1 MSWQTIYGFYYE
13 EVIVEET
20 KLLGEQ
26 PIKKLLLKF
35 SVPCVM
41 GLLIGALY
49 NIVDQIFIGNSS
61 LGYLG
66 NAATGVSFPIICIA
80 NAFAWCIGDGAA
92 AFLSICAGRKDGES
106 SHKCVGTC
114 IVSTTII
121 SVILCVICLIFCEP
135 LMSLFGASDATL
147 KLACD
152 YFRIVA
158 FFFPAYLMFNV
169 MNSIIRADGSPTYAM
184 LALLLGAVINI
195 ILDPIFI
202 FVLDWGIQGAAIA
215 TVIGQVVSFAICAV
229 YFRKPKSFTLKR
241 SSFRID
247 YPVLKNLIVLGGSTF
262 IVQISMVVMTLLC
275 NMMLFK
281 YGALSKFGSDIPIS
295 VFSIQ
300 TKIYTIVGNIACG
313 IALGGQP
320 ILGYNYGAKKM
331 KRVKECYKYILLS
344 SLTVGILST
353 IIFVTYPQIIIGIFG
368 KQNALY
374 MEFAI
379 ISFKIFLSLS
389 FVTAFIKI
397 SSIFFQAIGKPV
409 QAMIAS
415 VLRDMICFVFFTI
428 SLCILFESKTA
439 GKGIYGILFA
449 SPLSDLVAGTVITVL
464 TVKFLRGLK
473 ETPESISK
481 PSAIA
486 ATRPGIIITIAREH
500 GTCGKQIGELLAN
513 KLDIPFYCKELT
525 AIAAKDSGLAEKFLS
540 SDYEQEEKI
549 LYKLYLST
557 NVGRQSVIA
566 QEKILCKIA
575 EAGSCVI
582 VGRAANHVLWN
593 YENVLKIFL
602 YAPEE
607 YRIQNIQKMYGDT
620 KEEAYEHIK
629 RSDKARA
636 AYYQNV
642 SGYEWKNFGN
652 YNLCIDV
659 SIGKEAVVD
668 MILDYMKHISFDG
681 MLCLKSNP

>member
-1 MSWQTIYGFYYE
+1 M
-13 EVIVEET
+13 EET
-20 KLLGEQ
+20 KQLGEQ

-66 NAATGVSFPIICIA
+66 NAATGVSFPVICIA

-92 AFLSICAGRKDGES
+92 SFLSICAGRKDSES
-106 SHKCVGTC
+106 AHKCVGTG

-121 SVILCVICLIFCEP
+121 SIILSIICLLFCEP
-135 LMSLFGASDATL
+135 LMSLFGASDVTL
-147 KLACD
+147 QLACD
-152 YFRIVA
+152 YFKIVA
-158 FFFPAYLMFNV
+158 CFFPAYLMFNV
-169 MNSIIRADGSPTYAM
+169 MNSMIRADGSPTYAM
-184 LALLLGAVINI
+184 IALLLGAVINI
-195 ILDPIFI
+195 ALDPLFI
-202 FVLDWGIQGAAIA
+202 FVLDWGIQGAAFA
-215 TVIGQVVSFAICAV
+215 TVIGQVVSFVICVV
-229 YFRKPKSFTLKR
+229 YFRKPKSFKLKK

-320 ILGYNYGAKKM
+320 ILGYNYGAGKM
-331 KRVKECYKYILLS
+331 DRVRECYKYILLS
-344 SLTVGILST
+344 SLTIGILAT
-353 IIFVTYPQIIIGIFG
+353 IVFVTYPQIIIGIFG
-368 KQNALY
+368 KQNELY
-374 MEFAI
+374 MEFAV
-379 ISFKIFLSLS
+379 ISFKIFLSCS
-389 FVTAFIKI
+389 FITAFIKI
-397 SSIFFQAIGKPV
+397 SSIFFQAIGKPI

-428 SLCILFESKTA
+428 SLCIFFESKA
-439 GKGIYGILFA
+439 PGNGIYGILFA
-449 SPLSDLVAGTVITVL
+449 SPLSDLVAGTVITIL
-464 TVKFLRGLK
+464 TVRFLRSLK
-473 ETPESISK
+473 EVPVSTMESAS
-481 PSAIA
+481 IA
-486 ATRPGIIITIAREH
+486 STHPGVIITIARQH
-500 GTCGKQIGELLAN
+500 GTCGKQIG
-513 KLDIPFYCKELT
+513 KLIAEKLEIPFYCKELT
-525 AIAAKDSGLAEKFLS
+525 AIAARDSGLAESFLS
-540 SDYEQEEKI
+540 SDYEQEEKL
-549 LYKLYLST
+549 LYNLYLST
-557 NVGRQSVIA
+557 NVGQQSVIA
-566 QEKILCKIA
+566 QEKILRKIA
-575 EAGSCVI
+575 DKGSCVI

-593 YENVLKIFL
+593 YENVLKVFL

-620 KEEAYEHIK
+620 KEEAYQHMR

-652 YNLCIDV
+652 YNLCIDA
-659 SIGKEAVVD
+659 SIGKEEVVD
-668 MILDYMKHISFDG
+668 IIVNYIEQLNS
-681 MLCLKSNP
+681 

>member
-1 MSWQTIYGFYYE
+1 M
-13 EVIVEET
+13 EET
-20 KLLGEQ
+20 KQLGEQ

-92 AFLSICAGRKDGES
+92 AFLSICAGRKDSES
-106 SHKCVGTC
+106 AHKCVGTGL
-114 IVSTTII
+114 VSTAII
-121 SVILCVICLIFCEP
+121 SVVLGIVCLIFCEP

-169 MNSIIRADGSPTYAM
+169 MNSMIRADGSPTYAM
-184 LALLLGAVINI
+184 AALLLGAVINI
-195 ILDPIFI
+195 ILDPVFI
-202 FVLDWGIQGAAIA
+202 FALDWGIQGAAIA
-215 TVIGQVVSFAICAV
+215 TVIGQVVSFVICVV
-229 YFRKPKSFTLKR
+229 YFRKPKSFQLKK

-300 TKIYTIVGNIACG
+300 TKVYTIVANIAGG

-320 ILGYNYGAKKM
+320 ILGYNYGAGKM
-331 KRVKECYKYILLS
+331 DRVKECYKYILFS
-344 SLTVGILST
+344 SLTVGILAT
-353 IIFVTYPQIIIGIFG
+353 IVFIAYPQMIIGIFG
-368 KQNALY
+368 KQNKLY
-374 MEFAI
+374 MEFAV
-379 ISFKIFLSLS
+379 ISFKIFLSFS

-397 SSIFFQAIGKPV
+397 SAIFFQAIGKPV
-409 QAMIAS
+409 QAMVAS

-428 SLCILFESKTA
+428 GLCMFFESRIP
-439 GKGIYGILFA
+439 GNGIYGILFA
-449 SPLSDLVAGTVITVL
+449 SPLSDLVAGTVITIL
-464 TVKFLRGLK
+464 TIKFLRSLK
-473 ETPESISK
+473 EAPESTK
-481 PSAIA
+481 EPAAIA
-486 ATRPGIIITIAREH
+486 STHPGTIITIARQH
-500 GTCGKQIGELLAN
+500 GTCGKQIGELLAE
-513 KLDIPFYCKELT
+513 KLGIPFYCKELT
-525 AIAAKDSGLAEKFLS
+525 AIAAKESGLAESFLS
-540 SDYEQEEKI
+540 SDYEQEEKL
-549 LYKLYLST
+549 LYNLYLST
-557 NVGRQSVIA
+557 NVGQQSVIA
-566 QEKILCKIA
+566 QEKILRKIA
-575 EAGSCVI
+575 DEGSCVI

-607 YRIQNIQKMYGDT
+607 YRIKNIQKMYGDT
-620 KEEAYEHIK
+620 TEEAYQHMR

-659 SIGKEAVVD
+659 GIGKEAVVD
-668 MILDYMKHISFDG
+668 LILDYMK
-681 MLCLKSNP
+681 CLNS

>member
-1 MSWQTIYGFYYE
+1 M
-13 EVIVEET
+13 EET
-20 KLLGEQ
+20 KQLGEQ

-92 AFLSICAGRKDGES
+92 SFLSICAGRKDSES
-106 SHKCVGTC
+106 AHKCVGTG
-114 IVSTTII
+114 IVSTAII
-121 SVILCVICLIFCEP
+121 SIVLCAVCLIFCEP

-147 KLACD
+147 QLACD
-152 YFRIVA
+152 YFRIVVC
-158 FFFPAYLMFNV
+158 FFPAYLMFNV

-184 LALLLGAVINI
+184 VALLLGALINI
-195 ILDPIFI
+195 VLDPVFI
-202 FVLDWGIQGAAIA
+202 FMLDWGIQGAAIA
-215 TVIGQVVSFAICAV
+215 TVIGQVVSFVICVV
-229 YFRKPKSFTLKR
+229 YFRKPKSFKLKK

-331 KRVKECYKYILLS
+331 DRVKECYKYILFS
-344 SLTVGILST
+344 SLTVGILAT
-353 IIFVTYPQIIIGIFG
+353 ILFIAYPQGIIGIFG
-368 KQNALY
+368 KQNELY
-374 MEFAI
+374 MEFAV
-379 ISFKIFLSLS
+379 ISFKIFLSFS

-409 QAMIAS
+409 QAMVAS
-415 VLRDMICFVFFTI
+415 ILRDMICFVIFTI
-428 SLCILFESKTA
+428 GLCMFFENRTA
-439 GKGIYGILFA
+439 GTGIYGILFA
-449 SPLSDLVAGTVITVL
+449 SPLSDLIAGAVITIL
-464 TVKFLRGLK
+464 TIKFLRSLK
-473 ETPESISK
+473 EAPESTNEQA
-481 PSAIA
+481 AIVS
-486 ATRPGIIITIAREH
+486 THPGTIITIARQH
-500 GTCGKQIGELLAN
+500 GTCGKQIGELLAE
-513 KLDIPFYCKELT
+513 KLGIPFYCKELT
-525 AIAAKDSGLAEKFLS
+525 AIAAKDSGLAEDFLS
-540 SDYEQEEKI
+540 SDYEQEDKL
-549 LYKLYLST
+549 LYNLYLST
-557 NVGRQSVIA
+557 NVGQQSIIA
-566 QEKILCKIA
+566 QEKILRKIA
-575 EAGSCVI
+575 DEGSCVI

-593 YENVLKIFL
+593 YENVLKVFL
-602 YAPEE
+602 YAPEK
-607 YRIQNIQKMYGDT
+607 YRMQNIQDMYGDT
-620 KEEAYEHIK
+620 KEKAYQHMR

-652 YNLCIDV
+652 YNLCIDA
-659 SIGKEAVVD
+659 SIGKEAVAD
-668 MILDYMKHISFDG
+668 IILEHMKHIE
-681 MLCLKSNP
+681 

>member
-1 MSWQTIYGFYYE
+1 M
-13 EVIVEET
+13 EET
-20 KLLGEQ
+20 KQLGEQ

-66 NAATGVSFPIICIA
+66 NAATGVSFPVICIA

-92 AFLSICAGRKDGES
+92 AFLSICAGRKDSES
-106 SHKCVGTC
+106 AHKCVGTG
-114 IVSTTII
+114 IVSTAII
-121 SVILCVICLIFCEP
+121 SLVLAIICLVFCEP

-147 KLACD
+147 QLACD

-158 FFFPAYLMFNV
+158 CFFPAYLMFNV
-169 MNSIIRADGSPTYAM
+169 MNSMIRADGSPTYAM
-184 LALLLGAVINI
+184 IALLLGAVINI
-195 ILDPIFI
+195 ALDPLFI
-202 FVLDWGIQGAAIA
+202 FALDWGIQGAAFA
-215 TVIGQVVSFAICAV
+215 TVIGQVVSFVICVV
-229 YFRKPKSFTLKR
+229 YFRKPKSFKLKR

-275 NMMLFK
+275 NVMLFK
-281 YGALSKFGSDIPIS
+281 YGTLSKFGSDIPIS

-320 ILGYNYGAKKM
+320 ILGYNYGAGKM
-331 KRVKECYKYILLS
+331 DRVKECYKYILLS
-344 SLTVGILST
+344 SLTIGILAT
-353 IIFVTYPQIIIGIFG
+353 IVFITYPQIIIGIFG
-368 KQNALY
+368 KQNELY
-374 MEFAI
+374 MEFAV
-379 ISFKIFLSLS
+379 ISFKIFLSCS
-389 FVTAFIKI
+389 FITAFIKI
-397 SSIFFQAIGKPV
+397 SSIFFQAIGKPI

-428 SLCILFESKTA
+428 SLCMLFESKA
-439 GKGIYGILFA
+439 QGNGIYGILFA
-449 SPLSDLVAGTVITVL
+449 SPFSDLVAGTVITIL
-464 TVKFLRGLK
+464 TVKFLRSLK
-473 ETPESISK
+473 EVPVNTAESAS
-481 PSAIA
+481 IA
-486 ATRPGIIITIAREH
+486 STHPGIIVTIARQH
-500 GTCGKQIGELLAN
+500 GTCGKQIGKLLAE
-513 KLDIPFYCKELT
+513 KLEIPFYCKELT
-525 AIAAKDSGLAEKFLS
+525 AIAAKDSGLAESFLS
-540 SDYEQEEKI
+540 SDYEQEEKV
-549 LYKLYLST
+549 LYNLYLST
-557 NVGRQSVIA
+557 NVGQQSVIA
-566 QEKILCKIA
+566 QEKILRKIA
-575 EAGSCVI
+575 DKGSCII

-593 YENVLKIFL
+593 YEDILKVFL

-620 KEEAYEHIK
+620 KEEAYQHMR

-652 YNLCIDV
+652 YNLCIDA
-659 SIGKEAVVD
+659 SIGNEAVVD
-668 MILDYMKHISFDG
+668 IIVNYIEQ
-681 MLCLKSNP
+681 LKS